1 MGVNQTTRREQ
12 LQWLVVLP
20 YVHGVSEKM
29 GRILKQQKVKV
40 AYTPQQ
46 TINSLFSASQRS
58 ELDDSGRQKS
68 EYPNYGAQKGS
79 GRFWLKLQ
87 SFTAKS
93 TILATTWTL
102 KTSRSLLSK
111 PITTNDFS
119 LKPGT
124 LLWTQTLGT
133 IITYFQKPRRASREH
148 ELNGHKR
155 KLTLNSVWQQTS
167 LSYPLMKA

>member
-1 MGVNQTTRREQ
+1 MACSAAVCTWRFRENGSHFETTKGQ
-12 LQWLVVLP
+12 SSL
-20 YVHGVSEKM
+20 HTTTNH
-29 GRILKQQKVKV
+29 QQ
-40 AYTPQQ
+40 P
-46 TINSLFSASQRS
+46 FSAGQRS
-58 ELDDSGRQKS
+58 ELDDSGHQKS
-68 EYPNYGAQKGS
+68 EYPNCGVQKGS